1 MSGAGGQEPVAP
13 AAVAAGTSGGGT
25 SRLRRW
31 ERLEFVGRILITVGA
46 VLAAVGAWMPGEV
59 VNAYALVGG
68 QRQDY
73 VLTLTPGDV
82 EGLYGSFEWSVLT
95 VVPLLVLPL
104 VWWRSRALVWWH
116 SQEVI
121 SAIIFF
127 FYSVWSTLVAE
138 SSPDALRFS
147 NINDLV
153 LVPEM
158 HPQHLIITHHGDRL
172 MGYWVAFAGGVLIAI
187 GVIFLLF
194 AAFRRPRDPRLQ
206 LPVFAGRSTPAT
218 PSRPRVALPGA
229 SALTIGL
236 GLWAVSTFVM
246 PWASVNCSTT
256 PLFAGTCTGLPYD
269 SVLRLGIADVTTLID
284 PMVARYAVGMLL
296 GGGAAMILAGL
307 WLRARS
313 VAFCA
318 WATLWLALA
327 AGFAWL
333 AEDGVGVVV
342 EKHDAL
348 GLQAGVWT
356 GENAV
361 LLTLLGFI
369 LALAGLVYLWVDAV
383 RHRHQHTGVGA

>member
-1 MSGAGGQEPVAP
+1 MSDAGGREPVP
-13 AAVAAGTSGGGT
+13 AAVAAGTSAGGT

-31 ERLEFVGRILITVGA
+31 ERLEFFWRILITVGA

-95 VVPLLVLPL
+95 VVPLLALPL

-116 SQEVI
+116 SQEAI
-121 SAIIFF
+121 SAVILF
-127 FYSVWSTLVAE
+127 FYSIWSLLVTE

-147 NINDLV
+147 NVNDLV

-172 MGYWVAFAGGVLIAI
+172 MGYWIVVTGGALITI
-187 GVIFLLF
+187 GVILLMF
-194 AAFRRPRDPRLQ
+194 AAFRRPRDPRLN
-206 LPVFAGRSTPAT
+206 LPVFAWRSDAT
-218 PSRPRVALPGA
+218 SRPRVALPGA

-256 PLFAGTCTGLPYD
+256 PLFLGTCTGLSYS
-269 SVLRLGIADVTTLID
+269 SVLRLGIADVTTVID
-284 PMVARYAVGMLL
+284 PLVARYAVGVLL
-296 GGGAAMILAGL
+296 GGGAAMIVAGL

-313 VAFCA
+313 VALCA

-348 GLQAGVWT
+348 GLQAGAWT

-361 LLTLLGFI
+361 LLTLLGLI
-369 LALAGLVYLWVDAV
+369 LALAGLVYLWMDAL
-383 RHRHQHTGVGA
+383 RHRHQHAGAGA

>member
-1 MSGAGGQEPVAP
+1 MSDASGQEPVAP
-13 AAVAAGTSGGGT
+13 AAVASETSAGGT

-59 VNAYALVGG
+59 VNAYAVVGG

-82 EGLYGSFEWSVLT
+82 EGLFGSFEWSLLT
-95 VVPLLVLPL
+95 VVPLLTLPL

-116 SQEVI
+116 SQEII
-121 SAIIFF
+121 STTILGI
-127 FYSVWSTLVAE
+127 YSLWWATVPL
-138 SSPDALRFS
+138 SSPDALKTS
-147 NINDLV
+147 NDLV

-158 HPQHLIITHHGDRL
+158 HPQRLIITHHGDRL
-172 MGYWVAFAGGVLIAI
+172 IGFWIAVMGGALIFI
-187 GVIFLLF
+187 GTLFLIF
-194 AAFRRPRDPRLQ
+194 AAVKRPRDPRLN
-206 LPVFAGRSTPAT
+206 LPLFAERSDAAT
-218 PSRPRVALPGA
+218 SRPRVPLPGA
-229 SALTIGL
+229 SALTIAL
-236 GLWAVSTFVM
+236 ALWAVSTFVM

-256 PLFAGTCTGLPYD
+256 PLFAGTCIGLPYT

-284 PMVARYAVGMLL
+284 PMVARYAVGVLL

-313 VAFCA
+313 IAFCG
-318 WATLWLALA
+318 WTTLWLVLA
-327 AGFAWL
+327 AAFAWL

-342 EKHDAL
+342 AKHDAL
-348 GLQAGVWT
+348 GLPAGAWV

-361 LLTLLGFI
+361 LVTLLGFA
-369 LALAGLVYLWVDAV
+369 LALGGLAYLWVDAL
-383 RHRHQHTGVGA
+383 RHRHQHVGAEA